1 MGDDDRREEE
11 GAGGGDDDRRAPSR
25 KDGLGLYLFGRISQ
39 TGSVQ
44 FEPPVPSGSISI
56 QTTQSNY
63 STGSISISI
72 RHNTLKKPNLINK
85 SICNS

>member
-11 GAGGGDDDRRAPSR
+11 GAGGGEDDRRAPSR

-39 TGSVQ
+39 TDSVQ
-44 FEPPVPSGSISI
+44 FEPPE
-56 QTTQSNY
+56 TTQSNY